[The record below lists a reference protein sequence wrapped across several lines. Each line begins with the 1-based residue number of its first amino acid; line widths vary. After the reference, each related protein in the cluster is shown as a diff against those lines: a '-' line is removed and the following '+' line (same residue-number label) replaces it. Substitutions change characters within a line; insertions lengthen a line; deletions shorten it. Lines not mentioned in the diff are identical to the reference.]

1 MPNWCENTVT
11 LEHDDPAMI
20 RRAETAF
27 ADRRFLAEFVPLPTG
42 EWDYDW
48 CVNEWGTKWDVGS
61 GDGINDVQENSIVL
75 YFDSAWAPP
84 TQAYTKLVEQ
94 GFRVYA
100 TYYEPGMCFAGIW
113 DNGSDDYYEYGDM
126 SAEEIAETLPEE
138 LEDTY
143 GISEQVAEWE
153 AEQEDEEDLDTDDTN
168 LDVNGTGNKW

>member
-20 RRAETAF
+20 KRAEAAF
-27 ADRRFLAEFVPLPTG
+27 ADHRFLEEFIPFPNG

-48 CVNEWGTKWDVGS
+48 CVNTWGTKWDVG
-61 GDGINDVQENSIVL
+61 GADGINDVQGNSIVL

-84 TQAYTKLVEQ
+84 TRAYEQLVEQ
-94 GFRVYA
+94 GFRIHA

-153 AEQEDEEDLDTDDTN
+153 AEQEYEELPDTDDTN
-168 LDVNGTGNKW
+168 LDVNNTGNKW

>member
-20 RRAETAF
+20 KRAEAAF
-27 ADRRFLAEFVPLPTG
+27 ADHRFLEEFIPFPDG

-48 CVNEWGTKWDVGS
+48 CVNAWGTKWDVG
-61 GDGINDVQENSIVL
+61 GADGINDVQGNSIVL

-84 TQAYTKLVEQ
+84 TRAYDQLVEQ
-94 GFRVYA
+94 GFRIHA

-153 AEQEDEEDLDTDDTN
+153 AEQEEDSEEDDTN